1 MYCYCGLI
9 IDSKSVDRAG
19 RGDWVSGRAREVP
32 SERHHGGGDVGGRGS
47 GGQRPGQGRVSY
59 SCEAGI
65 WPNITDGAF
74 QQVTSICVKLM
85 VIYWKLTTGANV
97 MSCMNFKEICEVNE
111 SSISAY
117 DMITCIRNA
126 LQQKDPKILR
136 CHFFTW
142 NLSHGKIGRAVG
154 IS

>member
-59 SCEAGI
+59 SCVAGMLTKYNGWCI
-65 WPNITDGAF
+65 SASYVYRWYTE
-74 QQVTSICVKLM
+74 
-85 VIYWKLTTGANV
+85 KLTTGAGV

-154 IS
+154 MS